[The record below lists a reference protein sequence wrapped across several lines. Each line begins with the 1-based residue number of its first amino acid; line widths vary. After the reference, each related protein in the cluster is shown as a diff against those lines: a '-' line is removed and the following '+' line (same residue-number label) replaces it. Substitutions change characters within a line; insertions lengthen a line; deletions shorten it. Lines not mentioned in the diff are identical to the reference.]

1 MPIYTVG
8 LESSCDETG
17 VGVIENGS
25 KILSNKI
32 YSQSQIHEKYG
43 GVVPEIASRNHLKKF
58 GPLLGEALSEANL
71 NLQDIDL
78 IGATYGPGL
87 VGPLLVGLSLGK
99 SLAYSLE
106 LPFYGVNHLEAHVF
120 AHFASGAVSPP
131 FLALLVSGG
140 HTSLVLVQRWGK
152 YRRLGETR
160 DDAVGEAFDKVGHMT
175 GIGYP
180 AGPKIDE
187 ISKKGNA
194 TSFDFPRPMIDSG
207 LDFSFAGLKSAVS
220 REVEKDGNYNLP
232 DLLASFQEAA
242 VDTLT
247 EKAIRAAREEEV
259 DHISVMG
266 GVSANSRLREKL
278 GAAATEY
285 GLTTSFPPL
294 DLCTDN
300 GAMIG
305 ITAAYK
311 HLNQEK
317 PSPLELGPDPS
328 LNLG

>member
-1 MPIYTVG
+1 MPIYTLG

-17 VGVIENGS
+17 VGIIEGAS
-25 KILSNKI
+25 KILANKI
-32 YSQSQIHEKYG
+32 YSQSEIHEKYG

-58 GPLLGEALSEANL
+58 TPLLEEALDEANL
-71 NLQDIDL
+71 SLSDL
-78 IGATYGPGL
+78 DVVGATYGPGL

-106 LPFYGVNHLEAHVF
+106 VPFYGINHLEAHVF
-120 AHFASGAVSPP
+120 AHFGPGKVAPP

-140 HTSLVLVQRWGK
+140 HTSLILVREWGE

-180 AGPKIDE
+180 AGPKIDKL
-187 ISKKGNA
+187 SKDGDPS
-194 TSFDFPRPMIDSG
+194 SFAFPRPMLDEG

-220 REVEKDGNYNLP
+220 REVNGRENFFLP

-242 VDTLT
+242 VETLT
-247 EKAIRAAREEEV
+247 EKAIRAARQEEV
-259 DHISVMG
+259 GHISVMG
-266 GVSANSRLREKL
+266 GVSANSRLRERL
-278 GAAATEY
+278 SAAAGEY

-294 DLCTDN
+294 ALCTDN

-305 ITAAYK
+305 ITAAHKYK
-311 HLNQEK
+311 NREE
-317 PSPLELGPDPS
+317 PSGHELGPSPS